1 MLRSN
6 TPGRRAAT
14 QGATLTENE
23 LTVNAR
29 QAEDGI
35 IVDIGGRLTVDSSFR
50 LRPVLHG
57 AVGAAPGAGVVVDFA
72 ETTYIDT
79 SAAATLIEAAML
91 ARERSV
97 HLRIVGLRGQPR
109 LLTEI
114 IELDRIFRA
123 LGSGYEVVFA

>member
-1 MLRSN
+1 LRTN
-6 TPGRRAAT
+6 TARRRGGTYVASVTA
-14 QGATLTENE
+14 NE

-29 QAEDGI
+29 LAGDSI
-35 IVDIGGRLTVDSSFR
+35 VVDITGRLTVDSSFR

-57 AVGAAPGAGVVVDFA
+57 AVGAAPGAGVVVDFTK
-72 ETTYIDT
+72 TTYIDT
-79 SAAATLIEAAML
+79 SAAATLIDAAML

-109 LLTEI
+109 LLAEI

-123 LGSGYEVVFA
+123 LGYEVEFS

>member
-1 MLRSN
+1 VRTN
-6 TPGRRAAT
+6 ITRRRAAT
-14 QGATLTENE
+14 DGAALTANE
-23 LTVNAR
+23 VTVAAR
-29 QAEDGI
+29 PAEDR
-35 IVDIGGRLTVDSSFR
+35 IVVEVSGRLTVDSSFR

-72 ETTYIDT
+72 KTTYIDT